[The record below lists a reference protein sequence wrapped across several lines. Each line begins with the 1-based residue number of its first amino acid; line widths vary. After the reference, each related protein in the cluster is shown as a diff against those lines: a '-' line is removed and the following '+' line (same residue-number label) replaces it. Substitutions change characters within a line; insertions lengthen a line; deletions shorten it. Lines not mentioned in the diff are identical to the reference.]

1 VTRRTHSRKDMGR
14 TPPDDP
20 ISIGARSTDDNVV
33 CADGDRPSEIVVR
46 GSIARD
52 EDGLLPPGAPAQ
64 LKDVCCADRGRLM
77 DIGSSHDGIVSI
89 DRNRSPEI
97 GASSGVSLASSVHV
111 EPVR

>member
-1 VTRRTHSRKDMGR
+1 MGR